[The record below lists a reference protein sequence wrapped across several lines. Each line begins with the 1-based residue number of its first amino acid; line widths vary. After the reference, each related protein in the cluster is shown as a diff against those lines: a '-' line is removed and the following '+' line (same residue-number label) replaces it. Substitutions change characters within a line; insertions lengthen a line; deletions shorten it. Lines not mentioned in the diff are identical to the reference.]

1 LTIYNLGSINADRFY
16 SVPHLPKPG
25 ETLAATSHSVGLGG
39 KGANQSIAAAKAGAR
54 VVHIGAVGPDGDWA
68 VTALRDVGADV
79 SHIAK
84 VEVPTGHA
92 IINVDQAGENAIVI
106 FSSANTAQTE
116 PAINAALSSAQKG
129 DFLVLQNETN
139 LIAYAANVGKRKG
152 LRVVYSAAPF
162 NADAVREVLPII
174 DMLVVNEVEAD
185 QLAKALAISISE
197 LPVPKILITRGSKG
211 SSYQTG
217 DQLVEMPAFQVVPVD
232 TTGAGDT
239 YLGFLVAGL
248 DLGKPVPEAMRFAAA
263 AAAIQ
268 VTRRGT
274 AEAIPSVAEV
284 AEFLRRNVNE

>member
-1 LTIYNLGSINADRFY
+1 MTIYNLGSINADRFY
-16 SVPHLPKPG
+16 AVPHLPKPG
-25 ETLAATSHSVGLGG
+25 ETLAATTHSVGLGG

-68 VTALRDVGADV
+68 VTALRDAGVDV

-92 IINVDQAGENAIVI
+92 IINVDPAGENAIVI

-116 PAINAALSSAQKG
+116 TAIDAALSSTKKG

-139 LIAYAANVGKRKG
+139 LIAYAANVGKLKG

-162 NADAVREVLPII
+162 NADAVREVLPTV

-185 QLAKALAISISE
+185 QLATSLAILVCD
-197 LPVPKILITRGSKG
+197 LPVPEILITRGSKG
-211 SSYQTG
+211 SAYQKG
-217 DQLVEMPAFQVVPVD
+217 DQLVEIPAFQVVPVD

-239 YLGFLVAGL
+239 YLGYLVAGL
-248 DLGKPVPEAMRFAAA
+248 DLGKSVPEAMRFAAA

-274 AEAIPSVAEV
+274 ADAIPNVADTT
-284 AEFLRRNVNE
+284 EFLRRNASE